1 MSALRG
7 IDPKA
12 DIVRRIW
19 RTPFKNGPFHC
30 SQSLA
35 FSPLSFARDELLPL
49 IHLSWKSLRV
59 LFSSDNLFMVD
70 RAFWVLRTFAV
81 TARDFIHRRTLTD
94 VFPSLLGYIRRLQVS
109 APDIL
114 SIAQSDPHQMRQE
127 PVGNLSSEHLLTESA
142 ILVEL

>member
-1 MSALRG
+1 MGKILR
-7 IDPKA
+7 
-12 DIVRRIW
+12 
-19 RTPFKNGPFHC
+19 TSLKNGPFHC

-114 SIAQSDPHQMRQE
+114 SKAQSDPHQLRQE
-127 PVGNLSSEHLLTESA
+127 QLKICLRS
-142 ILVEL
+142 IY